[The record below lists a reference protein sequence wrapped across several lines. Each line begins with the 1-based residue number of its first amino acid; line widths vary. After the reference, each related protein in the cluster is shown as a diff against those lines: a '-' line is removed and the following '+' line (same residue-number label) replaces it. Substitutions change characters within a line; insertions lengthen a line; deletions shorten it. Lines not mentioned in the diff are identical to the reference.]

1 MSKKK
6 KHTLRVPLTLVGGIR
21 AQMVRGRMAHQWW
34 GQRWLALLEQIMP
47 GPRLGR
53 GRSYAAMG
61 QVAELRLGAGLVSAR
76 VQGGSAEPYQVELQ
90 FATLAA
96 AGARRVLATLRRHPV
111 LTARLL
117 VRQLPPELE
126 ALFREAGCPLFPQ
139 EHGDLKM
146 VCTCPDWSHQ
156 CKHAAAVYY
165 LLAEAIDRDPLLL
178 LALRGIPREAL
189 LGYHPGALAE
199 EDQAGQADAAA
210 PAATVAAVAPA
221 VFWGTPQAD
230 PAHASADFGAAPA
243 ATDIAPLLR
252 RLGALPFWR
261 GEVRFLE
268 ALRVV
273 YARAAPRGWAVWEG
287 EALAVRRVAKRA
299 SGAPARRD
307 RSRINMDLTTR

>member
-1 MSKKK
+1 MTKKQ
-6 KHTLRVPLTLVGGIR
+6 KHTPRVPLTLVGGIR

-34 GQRWLALLEQIMP
+34 GQRWLSLLEQIMP

-61 QVAELRLGAGLVSAR
+61 QVAELRLGAGMVSAR
-76 VQGGSAEPYQVELQ
+76 VQGGSAEPYQVEIL

-96 AGARRVLATLRRHPV
+96 AGARRVLASLRRQPI

-117 VRQLPPELE
+117 VRQLPPEME
-126 ALFREAGCPLFPQ
+126 ALFREAGCPLFPE

-146 VCTCPDWSHQ
+146 VCTCPDWTHQ

-165 LLAEAIDRDPLLL
+165 LLAEAIDRDPFLLL
-178 LALRGIPREAL
+178 VLRGMPREEL

-199 EDQAGQADAAA
+199 EDQAGKAEVAPPAAAA
-210 PAATVAAVAPA
+210 PEVAPA
-221 VFWGTPQAD
+221 AFWGTPTAD

-252 RLGALPFWR
+252 RLGPLPFWR
-261 GEVRFLE
+261 GEVRFLD

-287 EALAVRRVAKRA
+287 EALEVRRGAKGA
-299 SGAPARRD
+299 SGVPVRRE